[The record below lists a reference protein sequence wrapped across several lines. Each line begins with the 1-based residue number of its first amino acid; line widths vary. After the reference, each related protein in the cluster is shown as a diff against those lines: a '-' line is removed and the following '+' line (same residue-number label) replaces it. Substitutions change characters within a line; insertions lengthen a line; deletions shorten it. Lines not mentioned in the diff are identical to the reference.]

1 MNVARWTA
9 AGSRG
14 DTRVAFGLSLWQ
26 SWAGYRLDFR
36 ETSTASGAI
45 LRSMRFVFGAAALVL
60 CHAAVAPSARA
71 VDFETWLDGVRAEAL
86 AGGISQATVDAA
98 LDDTQPIATVLE
110 LDRRQPE
117 GRITFARYLASRVPD
132 SRVETARARLRSH
145 RALLDEVAARYR
157 VQPRFIVALWGL
169 ESDFGRYMSPFPV
182 IDSLATL
189 AHDGR
194 RGDYFRAELLAALR
208 IIDGGHVAPGEMRGS
223 WAGALGQCQFM
234 PSNFFKF
241 AVDYDNDGRRDI
253 WGTMPD
259 VFASIAN
266 YLSNFDWRDDQTWGR
281 EVRLPSGFDRS
292 LIGLDTVQ
300 PIGAWQDLGARLPD
314 GGDLPSRQ
322 LSASIVMPDGA
333 GGQAYLVYGN
343 FHAILD
349 WNRSTYFALSVGIL
363 ADRVWSR

>member
-1 MNVARWTA
+1 M
-9 AGSRG
+9 
-14 DTRVAFGLSLWQ
+14 
-26 SWAGYRLDFR
+26 
-36 ETSTASGAI
+36 
-45 LRSMRFVFGAAALVL
+45 
-60 CHAAVAPSARA
+60 
-71 VDFETWLDGVRAEAL
+71 
-86 AGGISQATVDAA
+86 
-98 LDDTQPIATVLE
+98 
-110 LDRRQPE
+110 
-117 GRITFARYLASRVPD
+117 
-132 SRVETARARLRSH
+132 
-145 RALLDEVAARYR
+145 
-157 VQPRFIVALWGL
+157 WGL

-253 WGTMPD
+253 WGTLPD

-266 YLSNFDWRDDQTWGR
+266 YLAGFDWRDDQTWGR
-281 EVRLPSGFDRS
+281 EVRLPAGFDQS
-292 LIGLDTVQ
+292 LVGLDTIK
-300 PIGAWQDLGARLPD
+300 PIGAWQGLGARLPD
-314 GGDLPSRQ
+314 GGDLPARQ
-322 LSASIVMPDGA
+322 LPASIVMPDGA

-343 FHAILD
+343 FRAILD

>member
-1 MNVARWTA
+1 
-9 AGSRG
+9 
-14 DTRVAFGLSLWQ
+14 
-26 SWAGYRLDFR
+26 
-36 ETSTASGAI
+36 
-45 LRSMRFVFGAAALVL
+45 MRFVFGAAVL
-60 CHAAVAPSARA
+60 ILCNVVIAPPARA

-98 LDDTQPIATVLE
+98 LRDTRPIARVIE

-117 GRITFARYLASRVPD
+117 GRITFAQYLASRVPD
-132 SRVETARARLRSH
+132 SRVEAARARLRSH

-194 RGDYFRAELLAALR
+194 RGDYFRAELLVALR

-253 WGTMPD
+253 WGTLPD

-266 YLSNFDWRDDQTWGR
+266 YLAGFDWRDDQTWGR
-281 EVRLPSGFDRS
+281 EVRLPAGFDQS
-292 LIGLDTVQ
+292 LVGLDTIK
-300 PIGAWQDLGARLPD
+300 PIGAWQGLGARLPD
-314 GGDLPSRQ
+314 GGDLPARQ
-322 LSASIVMPDGA
+322 LPASIVMPDGA

-343 FHAILD
+343 FRAILD